1 MKINN
6 TEKKLLKRRLSQ
18 LRNFMVSS
26 LRHNKIDD
34 YLNTINSRELR
45 VLENVLIKDELTQM
59 LSVRL

>member
-1 MKINN
+1 MKMTH

-26 LRHNKIDD
+26 LKHNKIDD

-45 VLENVLIKDELTQM
+45 MLENVLIRDDLAQM